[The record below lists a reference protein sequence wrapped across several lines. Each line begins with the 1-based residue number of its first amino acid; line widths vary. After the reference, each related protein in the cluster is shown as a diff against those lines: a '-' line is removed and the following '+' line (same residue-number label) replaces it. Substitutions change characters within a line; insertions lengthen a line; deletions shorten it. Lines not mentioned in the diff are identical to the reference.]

1 MSDFQVTTGEL
12 TKEQKE
18 QRMSPPI
25 SIKLPESYIWEIQVG
40 YLFSE
45 RDQLEKEFNC
55 EITFSGGKMNAQ
67 NNWEV
72 TVFCNAY
79 DVISLLDIKMINYQN
94 ELSNELQK
102 PLGCLLVLKY

>member
-1 MSDFQVTTGEL
+1 MSDFQIKIGEL
-12 TKEQKE
+12 TQEQKE
-18 QRMSPPI
+18 QRVSPAI
-25 SIKLPESYIWEIQVG
+25 SIKLSESYIWEIQVG

-55 EITFSGGKMNAQ
+55 EIVFSGSNMNAQ

-72 TVFCNAY
+72 TVFCKDY

-94 ELSNELQK
+94 ELSNELQQ